1 MGVKSL
7 VSGLSLVCLLA
18 ASFCTTSCAQGETPA
33 ATADQ
38 PAVAGLKIAVVD
50 VKRIN
55 DEFVRPQARNEDTAN
70 WARRQQQYIDEL
82 QNRYMYLSEEAFNE
96 IIQILGMSRPLPA
109 ESAKR
114 QRELQD
120 VNDKTEARFL
130 DLQRKVDRTPEE
142 QEEFNR
148 LQAGVEARG
157 KQVEQI
163 VQNLQTQL
171 NQMQMDCIDNAMDRA
186 QTVIV
191 DVATAGGYSLVFAKA
206 AVIHGGDDITD
217 KVLEKL
223 AELPGVPATPAASG
237 PPAAVAAPAPAPQP
251 PPADA
256 PAPAPQ

>member
-1 MGVKSL
+1 MAVRL
-7 VSGLSLVCLLA
+7 PVLGLFLTCLLA
-18 ASFCTTSCAQGETPA
+18 ATSFVVADTQSDTPA
-33 ATADQ
+33 APAQQ
-38 PAVAGLKIAVVD
+38 PAMSGLKIAVVD

-55 DEFVRPQARNEDTAN
+55 DEFVRPQARNEETAN

-82 QNRYMYLSEEAFNE
+82 QNRYIYLSEEAFNE

-109 ESAKR
+109 EAAKR

-130 DLQRKVDRTPEE
+130 DLQRKVDRTAEE

-148 LQAGVEARG
+148 LQAGVDARN

-163 VQNLQTQL
+163 VQNLQNQL
-171 NQMQMDCIDNAMDRA
+171 NQMQMDTIDAAMDRA

-191 DVATAGGYSLVFAKA
+191 EVATAGGYSLVFAKA

-217 KVLEKL
+217 QVLEKL
-223 AELPGVPATPAASG
+223 AELPTGSAKVGAPG
-237 PPAAVAAPAPAPQP
+237 PPAAAPAPAPAATP
-251 PPADA
+251 
-256 PAPAPQ
+256 

>member
-1 MGVKSL
+1 MAVRSPVL
-7 VSGLSLVCLLA
+7 GLSLTCLLA
-18 ASFCTTSCAQGETPA
+18 AIFCAVASAQGVTPA
-33 ATADQ
+33 TPAEQ
-38 PAVAGLKIAVVD
+38 PAASGLKVAVVD

-109 ESAKR
+109 EAAKR

-130 DLQRKVDRTPEE
+130 DLQRKVDRTAEE

-148 LQAGVEARG
+148 LQAGVDACG
-157 KQVEQI
+157 KKVEQI
-163 VQNLQTQL
+163 VQNLQNQL
-171 NQMQMDCIDNAMDRA
+171 NQMQMETIDAAMDRA

-191 DVATAGGYSLVFAKA
+191 EVATAGGYSLVFAKA

-217 KVLEKL
+217 KVLDKL
-223 AELPGVPATPAASG
+223 AELPAAPATAGAPG
-237 PPAAVAAPAPAPQP
+237 PPAPATAPARAPALEPAPQ
-251 PPADA
+251 
-256 PAPAPQ
+256 